1 MADYL
6 KALYGL
12 YMPNEKF
19 EGQGLVE
26 YALIL
31 ALISVVAIVVML
43 TLGGKV
49 KSVFKSV
56 NSSMSTSSTS

>member
-31 ALISVVAIVVML
+31 ALISVVAIVVMIA
-43 TLGGKV
+43 LGGKV
-49 KSVFKSV
+49 KGVFSKV
-56 NSSMSTSSTS
+56 NNSMNTNSTS